1 MSKHER
7 WVGAVAFG
15 RPYLDLGAAF
25 DRLLDRA
32 RHVGRV
38 LLGDAWN
45 VTAALRSLV
54 HAVLK
59 RQARSNTIRPTLA
72 SCNSQRSAPFAHLGF
87 PGCQT
92 R

>member
-1 MSKHER
+1 MFDILGLGRRKLPSAISKHER

-38 LLGDAWN
+38 LFGVLG
-45 VTAALRSLV
+45 T
-54 HAVLK
+54 
-59 RQARSNTIRPTLA
+59 
-72 SCNSQRSAPFAHLGF
+72 
-87 PGCQT
+87 
-92 R
+92 